1 MESDDVI
8 PFPIKGFQRQKN
20 EAGRR
25 AALCIVSERWLQFP
39 KRGGGPIQIG
49 EPLSIRV
56 MTKSSEGKQRTICKL
71 IVTRED
77 LLRAIAAVEPAA
89 GVKQ

>member
-8 PFPIKGFQRQKN
+8 PFPVRGFQRQKN
-20 EAGRR
+20 EAGRH

-39 KRGGGPIQIG
+39 KRGGSPLQIG
-49 EPLSIRV
+49 EPLTIRV
-56 MTKSSEGKQRTICKL
+56 MTKNSEGKDRTICEL

-77 LLRAIAAVEPAA
+77 LLRAIAAVEPSAT
-89 GVKQ
+89 QR